1 MEKVFVS
8 VLFRLIGFFL
18 GLLTYYLYKRIK
30 KWRANRKEIHERIDK
45 NGNIIY
51 RKIEKTIDYD
61 KEMKH

>member
-8 VLFRLIGFFL
+8 VLFRLIDVFL
-18 GLLTYYLYKRIK
+18 GLLIYYLYERIK

-51 RKIEKTIDYD
+51 SKMEKTIDYN